1 MKMTAIRA
9 HVEDDPFPALLA
21 SVTEHFAKSE
31 GPFFTTDA
39 EGLFELFLSGLH
51 ESIRQTY
58 TCHACRH
65 FFERFGGLVT
75 IGDDGV
81 THSAIWPASANAPW
95 PFFAA
100 LVGVKVAVLKAKV
113 TGVFLSSDTIWG
125 TPETGV
131 WSHLYVR
138 NPKPYRRPLLTA
150 GQAMAE
156 KSEERGM
163 LLRGLAEY
171 PRDAVAAA
179 LPLLESDSLYRSEKV
194 LGVAT
199 WLIAR
204 HDERAA
210 TKHKAYRENLTW
222 RAVATAPPGWCHVKT
237 TMISTLL
244 DDIVAG
250 LPFATISRRFADKMH
265 PLQYLRPQA
274 APSAGQLAEAE
285 KVVAAL
291 KSAGS
296 LERRYARLDE
306 VEKLWEPRAPT
317 PEAKPEGGV
326 FAHLRPKN
334 AAPTIA
340 QPDPP
345 AIAITWEKFA
355 REVLPKAERIEYRV
369 PSVGPFVALLTAVN
383 PDAPPILQWD
393 REDRR
398 NPVSWYVYPGGSPPS
413 QWGLRAGEWA
423 EVSAV
428 ALFPHM
434 WSGAPPSSHHG
445 DGAVFL
451 LAGCMDTR
459 ESSAGLFP
467 EILRSEYH
475 GIRSAIEAFSR
486 AATPS
491 GREQG
496 NACGVDLRA
505 WGQPFRV
512 TTASGRLS
520 YRIDRWD

>member
-1 MKMTAIRA
+1 MKSNALRA

-21 SVTEHFAKSE
+21 SVTDHFAGSE

-39 EGLFELFLSGLH
+39 AGLFELFLSGLD
-51 ESIRQTY
+51 ESIRQVY
-58 TCHACRH
+58 ACHSCRH
-65 FFERFGGLVT
+65 FFERFGDLVT
-75 IGDDGV
+75 IDAAGEQRPAVWPLPSEVPPAFLDAIVRV
-81 THSAIWPASANAPW
+81 TR
-95 PFFAA
+95 
-100 LVGVKVAVLKAKV
+100 AVDRAKV
-113 TGVFLSSDTIWG
+113 TDVFLSSDSIWG

-131 WSHLYVR
+131 WHHLYVR
-138 NPKPYRRPLLTA
+138 NPKPYRHALLTA
-150 GQAMAE
+150 WQAMAE
-156 KSEERGM
+156 KTQEREM

-171 PRDAVAAA
+171 SREAVAAA

-194 LGVAT
+194 LGVAK
-199 WLIAR
+199 WLLDR
-204 HDERAA
+204 HDERAV
-210 TKHKAYRENLTW
+210 TKHKSHRENLTW

-306 VEKLWEPRAPT
+306 VEKLWEPKAPV
-317 PEAKPEGGV
+317 PEVKPEGGV
-326 FAHLRPKN
+326 FSHLKVNGVYR
-334 AAPTIA
+334 PTIA

-345 AIAITWEKFA
+345 AVAVTWEKFA
-355 REVLPKAERIEYRV
+355 REVLPKAERIEYHV
-369 PSVGPFVALLTAVN
+369 PSFGPFVALLTAVN

-398 NPVSWYVYPGGSPPS
+398 NPVSWYVYPGGTVSS
-413 QWGLRAGEWA
+413 QWGLRMGEWA

-434 WSGAPPSSHHG
+434 WGGAGAGHHG
-445 DGAVFL
+445 NGVTFL

-475 GIRSAIEAFSR
+475 GIRAAIEAYSR

-496 NACGVDLRA
+496 SACGVDLRQ
-505 WGQPFRV
+505 WGQSFRV
-512 TTASGRLS
+512 TTATGRLS
-520 YRIDRWD
+520 YRIDRWG